1 LRIKSLALTASLL
14 LALVLSGVAAGA
26 QQSSPPKKWVSV
38 FCGSVVTWEK
48 TVRSDTAKLNATL
61 ASLKKGGHANIP
73 AVKAKLVGFLGS
85 VVHSTDK
92 MISQIK
98 HVGAPDVKNGSKIQ
112 SGVLSAFTQLDNA
125 FKQAKSSAQKLPTGS
140 AKAFSTKADALAKT
154 IQSSANRIGVAFSAL
169 DKYSTAD
176 LNDAAKNDK
185 TCAKLGG

>member
-1 LRIKSLALTASLL
+1 MKRTTLLTAAAA
-14 LALVLSGVAAGA
+14 LATTLAVAVPSMAASTAAAPLAGA
-26 QQSSPPKKWVSV
+26 VGPG
-38 FCGSVVTWEK
+38 FTI
-48 TVRSDTAKLNATL
+48 T
-61 ASLKKGGHANIP
+61 LKKGGKVNVP
-73 AVKAKLVGFLGS
+73 SVKAKLVGFLGA

-112 SGVLSAFTQLDNA
+112 SGVLSAFNQLDTA

-140 AKAFSTKADALAKT
+140 AKAFSTKAEALAQT

-169 DKYSTAD
+169 DKYSTKE